1 MYWKCS
7 TLLLV
12 ESRFLS
18 SVIWMVRIV
27 LNLSV
32 GVVPV
37 DKIDFNTTIGITQ
50 IQVNYMVG
58 CGDRMPY
65 PGWCGLDSVQDVLE
79 CFCHI
84 SSVLDLTHVAS
95 QLDWNHCRG
104 CTDACSHK
112 HLVLEVVLDGQ
123 CDVIR
128 VAFDVSSDFAILELE
143 Y

>member
-1 MYWKCS
+1 MYWKCLM
-7 TLLLV
+7 LLLV

-65 PGWCGLDSVQDVLE
+65 PGWCGLYSVQDFLE
-79 CFCHI
+79 
-84 SSVLDLTHVAS
+84 STGYLDSVLYLTHVAKE
-95 QLDWNHCRG
+95 LTW
-104 CTDACSHK
+104 SHG
-112 HLVLEVVLDGQ
+112 L
-123 CDVIR
+123 
-128 VAFDVSSDFAILELE
+128 
-143 Y
+143 